1 MLTDIITYD
10 QGPSRHGDYYI
21 ERIVI
26 VRAMVTETGRE
37 IEAAVLLDGDD
48 KPVDAMPADYDGID
62 FALMAAALFAEDAG
76 KSDSWRALLE
86 GKLIAAA
93 MHSRVNFT
101 Y

>member
-1 MLTDIITYD
+1 MLTDITTDDLGITHEAGHYT
-10 QGPSRHGDYYI
+10 
-21 ERIVI
+21 ERTVI
-26 VRAMVTETGRE
+26 VRATVTGTGRE